1 MYRVTPVV
9 AVAHGAG
16 CPALAAV
23 VELPLRH
30 PMGNTWAM
38 MRGGA
43 VGQLACL
50 ISTRSQVRILPHAIT
65 GIVAILPK
73 VTRVSGVW

>member
-1 MYRVTPVV
+1 MCRVTPVV

-23 VELPLRH
+23 VEPPLRH

-50 ISTRSQVRILPHAIT
+50 ISTKSQVRILSPLDRQVQI
-65 GIVAILPK
+65 PP
-73 VTRVSGVW
+73 RGVDWIIN